1 MKHVVLAVGLGI
13 AGVLVFVQPAWAAA
27 SVAPPIPVGVAP
39 NEVTFSPDGT
49 VAYSANSGSN
59 DISVIDVASGT
70 TVGLPIPVDAQP
82 VSIAFVPNG
91 SAAYVASNGG
101 TVSVIDTASAL
112 VTDTIAIAGA
122 SFIEITPD
130 GATAYVASF
139 GTNTVVPLDVVTGVA
154 GTPIPVGS
162 GPTGLAISPDGSRL
176 YVANT
181 WDGTV
186 SAIDIA
192 TNTVITQ
199 IAVGPRPFQLTVSPD
214 NSEV

>member
-82 VSIAFVPNG
+82 VSIAYPN
-91 SAAYVASNGG
+91 
-101 TVSVIDTASAL
+101 L
-112 VTDTIAIAGA
+112 VVDLLGNLRQIPNFNPDIL
-122 SFIEITPD
+122 ITK
-130 GATAYVASF
+130 
-139 GTNTVVPLDVVTGVA
+139 LKE
-154 GTPIPVGS
+154 
-162 GPTGLAISPDGSRL
+162 SRWFL
-176 YVANT
+176 
-181 WDGTV
+181 
-186 SAIDIA
+186 
-192 TNTVITQ
+192 
-199 IAVGPRPFQLTVSPD
+199 
-214 NSEV
+214 